1 MRSFSC
7 STEPS
12 SRRPENQ
19 PETSFNLCARR
30 MGPSLAGSIG
40 NLPPVSVPL
49 KPAARLSVRQV
60 SSGVSPPS
68 CGRSS
73 LDQAMGA
80 MPRRTGMS
88 DSDALLLLALG
99 VIGRGLAHALAR
111 IDLGHA
117 DVPPRVA
124 RSPLRGAHLDLD
136 DVGAVGLPGA
146 LEGLLQFGDRGHA
159 LGQRAHGLRMLC
171 EVDADL

>member
-1 MRSFSC
+1 MRRFSL
-7 STEPS
+7 STEPLS
-12 SRRPENQ
+12 SWPENQ
-19 PETSFNLCARR
+19 PETSFKLWAARI
-30 MGPSLAGSIG
+30 GPRTFGSIG

-117 DVPPRVA
+117 DVPPGVA
-124 RSPLRGAHLDLD
+124 RRPLRRAHLDLD
-136 DVGAVGLPGA
+136 HIGAVGLLGA
-146 LEGLLQFGDRGHA
+146 LEGLLKVRDRGHP
-159 LGQRAHGLRMLC
+159 LGQRAHGLGMLG
-171 EVDADL
+171 EVD

>member
-1 MRSFSC
+1 MRSFSF
-7 STEPS
+7 STLPS

-49 KPAARLSVRQV
+49 KPAARLSFRQV

-80 MPRRTGMS
+80 MPRRTGMGS

-99 VIGRGLAHALAR
+99 VIGRGLAHAFAR
-111 IDLGHA
+111 VDLRDAH
-117 DVPPRVA
+117 VPPGVA
-124 RSPLRGAHLDLD
+124 RRPLRRAHLDLD
-136 DVGAVGLPGA
+136 HVGAVGFLGA
-146 LEGLLQFGDRGHA
+146 LERLLEVADGGHPFGDGA
-159 LGQRAHGLRMLC
+159 
-171 EVDADL
+171 